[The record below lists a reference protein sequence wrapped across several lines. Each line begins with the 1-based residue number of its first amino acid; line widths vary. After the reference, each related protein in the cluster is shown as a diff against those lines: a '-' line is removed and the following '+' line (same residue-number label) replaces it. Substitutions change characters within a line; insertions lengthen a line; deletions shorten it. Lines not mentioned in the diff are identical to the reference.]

1 MRLKPDT
8 FALTT
13 VLALL
18 TALGPLSTDMYL
30 PALPAI
36 AAELDA
42 GTAGAQMTLS
52 AFLLGFAV
60 GQFVYGPVSDKLGRR
75 PVLLAGLGLFL
86 LASLV
91 CALAPTIEA
100 LIGARFVQAFGA
112 SGPIVLA
119 RAIVRD
125 LYEGP
130 RAGRELSRM
139 GTIMGVVPTV
149 APVLGGVLHAAFGW
163 RAIFLA
169 MVAFGLALGATVQA
183 RLPETIP
190 VRSHA
195 PLSFLAI
202 LRGFSGLLRHPGYRI
217 YVALTSLAYG
227 GLFAFISGSSFVL
240 QGVFGLSV
248 IQYAVSFG
256 FVVIGFIAG
265 TWLAQKA
272 VARVGLDR
280 TIRLG
285 VALLAGAGV
294 LMLLLILA
302 RLPSSLAVTLP
313 MALYGV
319 GVGLTMPQTVAAAMM
334 PFPDRAGAASS
345 LLGICQMTFA
355 AAVGIGLGAGI
366 GAAPIILPATI
377 AVLGSLAFALFHGA
391 RRARSGA

>member
-1 MRLKPDT
+1 
-8 FALTT
+8 
-13 VLALL
+13 
-18 TALGPLSTDMYL
+18 
-30 PALPAI
+30 
-36 AAELDA
+36 
-42 GTAGAQMTLS
+42 
-52 AFLLGFAV
+52 
-60 GQFVYGPVSDKLGRR
+60 
-75 PVLLAGLGLFL
+75 
-86 LASLV
+86 
-91 CALAPTIEA
+91 
-100 LIGARFVQAFGA
+100 
-112 SGPIVLA
+112 
-119 RAIVRD
+119 
-125 LYEGP
+125 
-130 RAGRELSRM
+130 
-139 GTIMGVVPTV
+139 MGVVPTL

-202 LRGFSGLLRHPGYRI
+202 LRGFGHLLRHPGYRI

-248 IQYAVSFG
+248 LQYAVSFG

-294 LMLLLILA
+294 LMLLLVLA

-313 MALYGV
+313 MALYGA

-355 AAVGIGLGAGI
+355 AVLGIGLGQALETSPLPMPLLIAGA
-366 GAAPIILPATI
+366 GVTAL
-377 AVLGSLAFALFHGA
+377 VLFLASA
-391 RRARSGA
+391 RARQA